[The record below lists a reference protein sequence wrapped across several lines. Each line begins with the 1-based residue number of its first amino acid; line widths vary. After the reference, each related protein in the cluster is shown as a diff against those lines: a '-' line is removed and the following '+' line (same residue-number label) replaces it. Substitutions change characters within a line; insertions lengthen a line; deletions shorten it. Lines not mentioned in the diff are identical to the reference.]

1 MDNAFFNGRLS
12 TEAWLFLT
20 IVYVTLNAYKNWKI
34 LNQLDFSKSEWYY
47 LTIEVL
53 FSSCTLHSFI
63 AVVNFT
69 SNIVLYFM
77 FSFVRIFFYI
87 FDFFLISNS
96 LSFSVT
102 SLLPIIHNAISK
114 FEVQLFPKLC
124 TNKPLR
130 RHLCL

>member
-1 MDNAFFNGRLS
+1 MDTAFFNGRLS

-20 IVYVTLNAYKNWKI
+20 VVYVTLNTYKNWKI
-34 LNQLDFSKSEWYY
+34 LNQLDFNKSEWYY

-53 FSSCTLHSFI
+53 FSSCSLHISI
-63 AVVNFT
+63 AVINFT

-102 SLLPIIHNAISK
+102 SLLPILLVSSK
-114 FEVQLFPKLC
+114 FNFSHNYVQISHWDDIFAYSL
-124 TNKPLR
+124 T
-130 RHLCL
+130 